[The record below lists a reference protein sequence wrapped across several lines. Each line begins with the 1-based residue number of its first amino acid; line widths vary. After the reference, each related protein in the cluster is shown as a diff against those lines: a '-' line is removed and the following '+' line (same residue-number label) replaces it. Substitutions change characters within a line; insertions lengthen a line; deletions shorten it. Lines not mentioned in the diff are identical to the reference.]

1 MNWTI
6 LGLILDAVGVIMVFY
21 FTPERYPDPQ
31 WSASFAVEGESK
43 KARER
48 WLKQQPKR
56 RRIVIVGVAL
66 IVIGFVFQAFGEILS
81 C

>member
-6 LGLILDAVGVIMVFY
+6 LGLILDAVGVVMVFY
-21 FTPERYPDPQ
+21 LTPERYPDPQ
-31 WSASFAVEGESK
+31 WSAFFAVEGESK

-66 IVIGFVFQAFGEILS
+66 IVIGFVFQALGEILS

>member
-6 LGLILDAVGVIMVFY
+6 FGLILDAVGVVMVFY

-31 WSASFAVEGESK
+31 WSTGFAVEGESK

-48 WLKQQPKR
+48 WLKQQSKR
-56 RRIVIVGVAL
+56 RRIVVVGVVL
-66 IVIGFVFQAFGEILS
+66 IVIGFVFQGLGEILS
-81 C
+81 F